1 MTIDNGMSQ
10 IKTIIFDL
18 GGVIITLDPQ
28 QAVNRFKALGL
39 SDAEERLDSYTQ
51 SGIFGDLEHGLITAE
66 DFRREF
72 SKLVGH
78 EVTHEECAYAWQ
90 GYALEVP
97 KRNLEF
103 LKRLRQE
110 GYRVLLLSNTNP
122 YMMEWA
128 ESEAF
133 DGEGHPVSYY
143 FDHCYLSYQ
152 LKLMKPSEQIFR
164 AVLHNEKTFAS
175 ECLFVDDGAR
185 NVATASQLG
194 MMTLLPENGE
204 DWTAKINDFLMNNE

>member
-1 MTIDNGMSQ
+1 M
-10 IKTIIFDL
+10 IKTVIFDL
-18 GGVIITLDPQ
+18 GGVVVTLDPQ
-28 QAVNRFKALGL
+28 QAVRRFQDLGL
-39 SDAEERLDSYTQ
+39 ADAAQRLDSYTQ

-72 SKLVGH
+72 SKLVGR
-78 EVTHEECAYAWQ
+78 EVTHEACAYAWQ

-97 KRNLEF
+97 ERNLQT
-103 LKRLRQE
+103 LVRLRQK

-128 ESEAF
+128 ESPDF
-133 DGEGHPVSYY
+133 DGQGHPVSYY

-152 LKLMKPSEQIFR
+152 LKLMKPSEMIFR
-164 AVLHNEKTFAS
+164 ELLRQEKTFAS
-175 ECLFVDDGAR
+175 DCLFIDDGAR

-194 MMTLLPENGE
+194 MCTLMPENGA
-204 DWTAKINDFLMNNE
+204 DWTGEIFNLLNNN